1 MPGPVDSGHPRTGA
15 PRLIPGAAPRPLQR
29 IVLPSASTG
38 APTHPRHPATHQQL
52 AAQQPSQS
60 SPATPHVYAQRVSAA
75 APVFVAAKEALGGTL
90 PTTSTCADFLAKTL
104 QAQLPSIPTRSA
116 ASKATSNRIYITVD
130 IIKSLHAAAAFIAAE
145 TDKTSDEKLR
155 SIQAS
160 IQSLSNAQAA
170 TAAAVAD
177 IAANTRKTQEA
188 VKTAAAE
195 AKNAPPPPPE
205 EGADEGWTVVDR
217 RNKNRRTGYLPLSQR
232 LPSTDVI
239 FSALDKKKP
248 PFKGAT
254 PADVLTKTPKG
265 VSIIHIVR
273 SARPLPS
280 GDWIITFGTAK
291 WARLV
296 SRYKDSW
303 LDQLHPGF
311 FIKDGE
317 FEVAVDLVPLTFNL
331 EEYSHYKDLVQNN
344 PVVKDSTLIDWI
356 GGARGLEEA

>member
-60 SPATPHVYAQRVSAA
+60 SPATPHVHAQRVSAA

-116 ASKATSNRIYITVD
+116 ASKATPNRIYITVD

-188 VKTAAAE
+188 VNTVAAE
-195 AKNAPPPPPE
+195 AKNASPLPPK

-217 RNKNRRTGYLPLSQR
+217 RNKNRRTGHLPLSQR

-254 PADVLTKTPKG
+254 PADVLTKTRAAIAKAIKEDASPPQNWSDAKG
-265 VSIIHIVR
+265 VNIIHIVR

-280 GDWIITFGTAK
+280 GDWIITFGT
-291 WARLV
+291 
-296 SRYKDSW
+296 
-303 LDQLHPGF
+303 
-311 FIKDGE
+311 
-317 FEVAVDLVPLTFNL
+317 
-331 EEYSHYKDLVQNN
+331 
-344 PVVKDSTLIDWI
+344 
-356 GGARGLEEA
+356 